1 MEINQWLS
9 ACDVIGE
16 QAKKRG
22 VKIETITDLRC
33 SVYTTPAV
41 FTGNLRL
48 RGHGSRLV
56 LQIENMHNRSN
67 GLAHDGF
74 AVVDLDAV
82 VAIEPEF
89 HAEED

>member
-33 SVYTTPAV
+33 SVYTAPGV

-56 LQIENMHNRSN
+56 LQIENMENTRN

-74 AVVDLDAV
+74 GVIDLDAV

-89 HAEED
+89 QTEEA